1 MPFTD
6 EDKKWLE
13 ARFDAQAKS
22 IDACFE
28 VQTKWLETR
37 FDVQMRETRDLIEA
51 TGTKLLTGF
60 HKWASPM
67 ELRVQS
73 HATAIR
79 VLDLELENVKE
90 RLSKL
95 EPRQ

>member
-13 ARFDAQAKS
+13 ARFEA
-22 IDACFE
+22 
-28 VQTKWLETR
+28 QTKWLETR
-37 FDVQMRETRDLIEA
+37 FDVQMRETRDLIE
-51 TGTKLLTGF
+51 TTETKLLTGF